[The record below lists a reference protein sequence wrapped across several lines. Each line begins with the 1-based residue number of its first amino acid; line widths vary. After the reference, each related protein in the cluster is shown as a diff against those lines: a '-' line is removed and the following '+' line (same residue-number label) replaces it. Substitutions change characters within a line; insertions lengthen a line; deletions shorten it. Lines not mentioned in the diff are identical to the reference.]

1 MLVTHM
7 LNQNS
12 GKTIDYV
19 LTIILPSIVSLMLK
33 STEEDVI
40 NEGFSTFTS
49 L

>member
-7 LNQNS
+7 LIQNS
-12 GKTIDYV
+12 GKTIDFV
-19 LTIILPSIVSLMLK
+19 LTTILPSIVALMLK

-40 NEGFSTFTS
+40 NEGFLTFTS